1 MTSAN
6 GPVFVGRAAESDLVA
21 VRVAE
26 GGLADAVGLGL
37 ALGWQLGLDGG
48 GVGGLAAALAGLARG
63 AQQPVEGGQR
73 TEVGALVQQ
82 DGSDLSRGQVGE
94 PLSVQRVQD
103 GRLLRR
109 GQRPGLH
116 PVAVRHRR
124 RARWCRAGPVPPVPA
139 GLRHPGCPAG
149 LYRFRTRRG
158 CCDLWFGWMIWLRQ
172 DRGSW
177 LFVCST

>member
-109 GQRPGLH
+109 GQHPGAA
-116 PVAVRHRR
+116 PGRGAAPAPGAVVPGWPG
-124 RARWCRAGPVPPVPA
+124 AAGTSWPAPPRLPGRPVP
-139 GLRHPGCPAG
+139 LQNS
-149 LYRFRTRRG
+149 TR
-158 CCDLWFGWMIWLRQ
+158 LL
-172 DRGSW
+172 
-177 LFVCST
+177 